1 MERIPIVNQVINEYL
16 MELIPERDEI
26 LRNMEERASEFGFP
40 IVGPLVGQFLKQYTL
55 LVKPK
60 RIMELG
66 SGYGYSAIWFARASD
81 DDCEIFCTDGDEEN
95 KTLAEKYFTSA
106 GLDQKITFLVGDAV
120 SQMNNVE
127 GEFDIIYNDIDKHGY
142 PEAFKA
148 SIPRLRKGGI
158 LITDNTLWR
167 GWVTHKESPDDNT
180 EGVKEYARLAFS
192 DPRVLSMVIPIRDG
206 VTVSVKL

>member
-1 MERIPIVNQVINEYL
+1 MERIPILNQVITDYL

-26 LRNMEERASEFGFP
+26 LQDMEKRAAEYGFP
-40 IVGPLVGQFLKQYTL
+40 IVGPLVGQFLTQYTIL
-55 LVKPK
+55 IKPK
-60 RIMELG
+60 RSMELG

-81 DDCEIFCTDGDEEN
+81 DDCEIFCSDGDENN
-95 KTLAEKYFTSA
+95 KNLAEKYFADS
-106 GLDQKITFLVGDAV
+106 GFDNKIKFLVGDAV
-120 SQMNNVE
+120 TKMNDLE

-148 SIPRLRKGGI
+148 SIPKLRKGGV

-167 GWVTHKESPDDNT
+167 GWVTHKESADNDI

-206 VTVSVKL
+206 VTV